1 VKPESANNCTDSTNS
16 STSVTTS
23 GNSTTATASTG
34 LMNSSYLK
42 SSTCTSPD
50 NSSIEN
56 ACTNKEID
64 QL

>member
-1 VKPESANNCTDSTNS
+1 
-16 STSVTTS
+16 VTTS